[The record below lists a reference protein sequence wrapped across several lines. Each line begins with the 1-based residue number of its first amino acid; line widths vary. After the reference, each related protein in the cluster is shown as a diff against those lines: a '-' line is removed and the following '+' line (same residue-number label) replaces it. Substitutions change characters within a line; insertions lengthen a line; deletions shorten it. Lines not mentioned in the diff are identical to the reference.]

1 MKTKGTELKDLTVQ
15 ELQDKLQEERG
26 ALSKLRFNHTVSP
39 IESPMQLRHKRKD
52 VSRVMTEL
60 RRREIENIKK

>member
-15 ELQDKLQEERG
+15 ELQDKLREERG